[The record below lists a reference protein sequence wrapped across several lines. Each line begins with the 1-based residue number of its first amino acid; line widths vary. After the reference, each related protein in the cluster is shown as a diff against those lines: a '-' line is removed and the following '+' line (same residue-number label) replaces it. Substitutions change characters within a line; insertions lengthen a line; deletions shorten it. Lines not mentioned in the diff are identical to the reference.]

1 MSKIKISEQPE
12 FGVRSSEFGVRSS
25 ELELCKKL
33 LGEEHPD
40 VANSLNNLAYFYT
53 FQGRYSEADP
63 LLKQVLKLYKKLLG
77 EEHSNTKTI
86 NQNYEWLKQ
95 QMK

>member
-1 MSKIKISEQPE
+1 MPSVKRILGELTL
-12 FGVRSSEFGVRSS
+12 
-25 ELELCKKL
+25 LELC
-33 LGEEHPD
+33 
-40 VANSLNNLAYFYT
+40 
-53 FQGRYSEADP
+53 
-63 LLKQVLKLYKKLLG
+63 KKLLG